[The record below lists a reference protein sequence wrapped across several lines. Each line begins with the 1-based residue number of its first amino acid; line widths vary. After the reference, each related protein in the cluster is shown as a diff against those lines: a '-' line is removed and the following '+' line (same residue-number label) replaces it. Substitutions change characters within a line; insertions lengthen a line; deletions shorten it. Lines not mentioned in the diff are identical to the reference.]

1 MDLDGGSPDIIP
13 IESFVL
19 HNFGG
24 HLFSQISSFLD
35 NSMHQSQNMY
45 VPGSLALREA
55 FNCVSK
61 LAGALLFWFSSTSTS
76 NMTQNI
82 TSHGSKPRSP
92 ASSTQMSSLMMKIRF
107 REAKMLQSY
116 PLFSLAAV
124 LIPPFDNLSSEV
136 LTVSL
141 ENTDVQVHGCM
152 GQRSCEVENQRY
164 TGLALPDLNRTRHA
178 VEPRTG
184 IEFPMIL
191 DNILAGEKN
200 SSLSSEV
207 LVGTGSRTMKIL
219 KIKSLKIYAFG
230 FYVHPYSV
238 CEKLGPKYASI
249 SVDELNKRNDFYED
263 LLRENINMAVRLV
276 VNYNGIKINTVKDA
290 FEKSLRARLVKINPD
305 TDYHCVRIFGSHFT
319 QDIPIPAGTT
329 IDFRRTADGQ
339 LITEIGGNKIG
350 VVHSKDLCRAFF
362 DMYIGDV
369 PVSVQTKE
377 EIGKN
382 VAHLIRR
389 GDQLVTR

>member
-19 HNFGG
+19 HNFGV

-55 FNCVSK
+55 FDCVSK

-76 NMTQNI
+76 NMTQDI

-141 ENTDVQVHGCM
+141 ENANVQVHGYM

-191 DNILAGEKN
+191 DDILAGEKN

-276 VNYNGIKINTVKDA
+276 VNCNGIKINTVKDA

-305 TDYHCVRIFGSHFT
+305 TDYHCVRMFGSHFT

-382 VAHLIRR
+382 VVHLIRR